1 MTNSPGGGCLKPHA
15 PSASLK
21 LRTPAAPHRRRY
33 HNSKKHQ
40 PPPAEPEPGHYHC
53 VRGPWGARIVLSK
66 SSEKVRSCY
75 LRAVE
80 AHKRAIR
87 AKDPSVRAMWLKIEN
102 RWIALARSYATTEAL
117 ADYGAEVRRAAT
129 RDPAF
134 ERGSELRI
142 YEWAKIKS
150 ALDRDD

>member
-1 MTNSPGGGCLKPHA
+1 M
-15 PSASLK
+15 
-21 LRTPAAPHRRRY
+21 
-33 HNSKKHQ
+33 
-40 PPPAEPEPGHYHC
+40 
-53 VRGPWGARIVLSK
+53 LSK

-87 AKDPSVRAMWLKIEN
+87 AKDLSVRATWLKIEN

>member
-1 MTNSPGGGCLKPHA
+1 MHRA
-15 PSASLK
+15 QASSSVGL
-21 LRTPAAPHRRRY
+21 RRRIGAGITTA
-33 HNSKKHQ
+33 KKHQ

-53 VRGPWGARIVLSK
+53 VRGPWGTRIVLSK

-87 AKDPSVRAMWLKIEN
+87 AKDLSVRATWLKIEE

-117 ADYGAEVRRAAT
+117 VDYGAEVRRAAT
-129 RDPAF
+129 RDLAF